1 MNYRTF
7 DASLDYRGPSKV
19 DSEKKDKK
27 KIKIIALRTGP

>member
-7 DASLDYRGPSKV
+7 DASLDYREPSKV
-19 DSEKKDKK
+19 DSEKKTK